1 MANDRTNM
9 VSLLDTKKWMGG
21 TGTELS
27 ELGDGFV
34 EISED
39 WGPDMQETQYVNMK
53 SKSNTL
59 SGYSFSTT
67 VEREHMSDKLQEII
81 DSAFRKFP
89 TGKDAETDY
98 YRFFKTDRISAE
110 GTEDGVF
117 KYKAIKLPVVAAPS
131 STGGSGG
138 ETLTS
143 SLQLTGNG
151 DVLEGVI
158 TLTTS
163 NGVITYSFA
172 EGEADTETVSV
183 QSTTTKAS
191 SKSNLS

>member
-9 VSLLDTKKWMGG
+9 VSLLDTGKWMGG
-21 TGTELS
+21 QTENLS
-27 ELGDGFV
+27 ELGDGV
-34 EISED
+34 TELTED

-67 VEREHMSDKLQEII
+67 VEREHMSDEMQEII
-81 DSAFRKFP
+81 DTAFRKLP
-89 TGKDAETDY
+89 TGKDAETEY
-98 YRFFKTDRISAE
+98 YRFYKTDKV
-110 GTEDGVF
+110 GDMQ
-117 KYKAIKLPVVAAPS
+117 YKAIKLPVVAAPS

-138 ETLTS
+138 ETLVS

-151 DVLEGVI
+151 DVVEGVI
-158 TLTTS
+158 TVTAAD
-163 NGVITYSFA
+163 GVVTYTFA
-172 EGEADTETVSV
+172 EGEASGVSTYAASAADTTA
-183 QSTTTKAS
+183 KAT